1 MSAAGRKRRKT
12 GGGTAVPPP
21 TGSVWRSAPEGLH
34 QLRVGIVTD
43 VDAPGD
49 ILQTD
54 IPHIVA
60 AEGHVRLR
68 LHGVVIGIDD
78 ELHEAEPGVL
88 LIDGSQHG
96 GQLALRKFHQIEH
109 PDGHR
114 LAVLIEEE
122 AQRQG
127 RDVHIHIGLDTGMS
141 RIGFADRQESVEE
154 IKKISQLPNLKIE
167 GMFTHFARADE
178 TDRSPAIDQ
187 LNRYLNFAKLLEDA
201 GIQIPMKHCSNS
213 AGIIRVPEANL
224 NAVRA
229 GITIYG
235 IYPSNEVERDIVK
248 LIPAMELKSHISYIK
263 TVEPGAAFSYGG
275 TFTAKKEMKVATIP
289 VGYADGYPRSL
300 SNKGWVLIHGKK
312 APILGRV
319 CMDQFMV
326 DITKIPDAKAGDEVT
341 LIGKDGKEFI
351 SIEKFGDLSG
361 RFSYEFACDISKRV
375 PRVYIKDG
383 KEWGEL
389 TFFN

>member
-1 MSAAGRKRRKT
+1 MKKFERVKAVVSLDAIAHNFAEMKKNIAK
-12 GGGTAVPPP
+12 GTKIVAVIKADGYGHGAEAIARLIEDYDYIWGFAVA
-21 TGSVWRSAPEGLH
+21 TPEEAL
-34 QLRVGIVTD
+34 QLRTFGVKKPILILGIVFEEYFTQMI
-43 VDAPGD
+43 AKE
-49 ILQTD
+49 I
-54 IPHIVA
+54 
-60 AEGHVRLR
+60 RLTVCTYEMAQK
-68 LHGVVIGIDD
+68 L
-78 ELHEAEPGVL
+78 
-88 LIDGSQHG
+88 S
-96 GQLALRKFHQIEH
+96 
-109 PDGHR
+109 
-114 LAVLIEEE
+114 EE

-326 DITKIPDAKAGDEVT
+326 DITKIPDAKAGDEAT

>member
-1 MSAAGRKRRKT
+1 MKKFERVK
-12 GGGTAVPPP
+12 AVVSLDAIAHNFAEMKKNIAKE
-21 TGSVWRSAPEGLH
+21 TQIIAVIKADGYGHGAEAIARLIEDYDYIWGFAVATPEEAL
-34 QLRVGIVTD
+34 QLRTFGVKKPILILGIVFEEYFTEMI
-43 VDAPGD
+43 AKE
-49 ILQTD
+49 I
-54 IPHIVA
+54 
-60 AEGHVRLR
+60 RLTVCTYEMAQK
-68 LHGVVIGIDD
+68 L
-78 ELHEAEPGVL
+78 
-88 LIDGSQHG
+88 S
-96 GQLALRKFHQIEH
+96 
-109 PDGHR
+109 
-114 LAVLIEEE
+114 EE

-187 LNRYLNFAKLLEDA
+187 LNRYQNFVKLLEDA
-201 GIQIPMKHCSNS
+201 NIQIPMKHCSNS

-235 IYPSNEVERDIVK
+235 IYPSAEVERDRVK

-275 TFTAKKEMKVATIP
+275 TFTAKKQMRVATIP

-326 DITKIPDAKAGDEVT
+326 DITKIPNVKTGDEVT
-341 LIGKDGKEFI
+341 LIGRDGKEFI
-351 SIEKFGDLSG
+351 SIETFGDLSG

-375 PRVYIKDG
+375 PRVYIRDG
-383 KEWGEL
+383 REWGEL

>member
-1 MSAAGRKRRKT
+1 MKKFERVKAVVSLDAIAHNFAEMKKNIAK
-12 GGGTAVPPP
+12 GTKIVAVIKADGYGHGAEAIARLIEDYDYIWGFAVA
-21 TGSVWRSAPEGLH
+21 TPEEAL
-34 QLRVGIVTD
+34 QLRTFGVKKPILILGIVFEEYFTQMI
-43 VDAPGD
+43 AKE
-49 ILQTD
+49 I
-54 IPHIVA
+54 
-60 AEGHVRLR
+60 RLTVCTYEMAQK
-68 LHGVVIGIDD
+68 L
-78 ELHEAEPGVL
+78 
-88 LIDGSQHG
+88 S
-96 GQLALRKFHQIEH
+96 
-109 PDGHR
+109 
-114 LAVLIEEE
+114 EE

-187 LNRYLNFAKLLEDA
+187 LNRYLNFAKLLEGA

-235 IYPSNEVERDIVK
+235 IYPSSEVERDIVK

>member
-1 MSAAGRKRRKT
+1 MKKFERVK
-12 GGGTAVPPP
+12 AVVSLDAIAHNFAEMKKNIAKD
-21 TGSVWRSAPEGLH
+21 TKIVAVIKADGYGHGAEAIARLIEDYDYIWGFAVATPEEAL
-34 QLRVGIVTD
+34 QLRTFGVKKPILILGIVFEEYFTEMI
-43 VDAPGD
+43 AKE
-49 ILQTD
+49 I
-54 IPHIVA
+54 
-60 AEGHVRLR
+60 RLTVCTYEMAQK
-68 LHGVVIGIDD
+68 L
-78 ELHEAEPGVL
+78 
-88 LIDGSQHG
+88 S
-96 GQLALRKFHQIEH
+96 
-109 PDGHR
+109 
-114 LAVLIEEE
+114 EE

-187 LNRYLNFAKLLEDA
+187 LNRYLNFVKLLEDA
-201 GIQIPMKHCSNS
+201 NIQIPMKHCSNS

-235 IYPSNEVERDIVK
+235 IYPSNEVERDQVK
-248 LIPAMELKSHISYIK
+248 LLPAMELKSHISYIK

-275 TFTAKKEMKVATIP
+275 TFTAKKQMRVATIP

-326 DITKIPDAKAGDEVT
+326 DITKIPNVKTGDEVT
-341 LIGKDGKEFI
+341 LIGRDGKEFI
-351 SIEKFGDLSG
+351 SIETFGDLSG